1 MHTERT
7 IFYKMKSR
15 FVIYIVIILLGFTAI
30 VSLSNYTG
38 NVLKDNAQII
48 SVLAKQRMLTQAL
61 AKDAYKISVLEE
73 TRKQSTDSV
82 TKQNLMGQIEDA
94 KQLLHNNS
102 LAYESVYDDL
112 VKGVVTTDSGE
123 VFKVSSNTLSKI
135 KPEIQDYLMIWTS
148 FKSSIETILNSDV
161 NESIVSALAYID
173 EENLNLLNASEQ
185 ILDAFETRMIEHYE
199 IYQFISL
206 ILLFVTIAIA
216 ALLMYAMYDD
226 QFKAL
231 NIFYSKFEKLG
242 MGRLKHQTK
251 SVNNFSEEV
260 QQMVDGFSE
269 TLDLTEKINSNQSF
283 SETLKYIFN
292 SFNHYLPYT
301 YIGIALLSD
310 TTPKTVIASYGIGQT
325 QHAGLAE
332 ELLGYE
338 AILDDTSLGQIMN
351 LREPRI
357 INDMDLYFET
367 RPVNPYSKIV
377 MDFGICSSV
386 TLPLSANGIPLGFIF
401 FSSDQKNVYER
412 HHIEF
417 LKIIS
422 NSIALSFQ
430 KNIFMD
436 ELLYSSVLAL
446 AKLSEARD
454 EDTGEHLVRMANY
467 VELIANELK
476 TEEKYQSVLT
486 REYVDNLVKFS
497 PMHDIGKVGIP
508 DHILLKPAKLT
519 IDEFEVMKT
528 HTVYG
533 ANVLKEA
540 ENNINRRG
548 RSLFT
553 MGIEI
558 ALNHHEKF
566 DGSGYPNGF
575 SGDEIPLSARIV
587 AVADV
592 FDALMSKR
600 PYKEPFTFDET
611 MKIII
616 GGKGKHFDPMI
627 VDALERVFSKEK
639 SLTPLHTTS

>member
-1 MHTERT
+1 MYTEKT
-7 IFYKMKSR
+7 IFVKMKSR
-15 FVIYIVIILLGFTAI
+15 FIIYIAIILLGFTAI
-30 VSLSNYTG
+30 VSMSNYTG

-73 TRKQSTDSV
+73 TLSHSTDDLRSQEIV
-82 TKQNLMGQIEDA
+82 AQIA
-94 KQLLHNNS
+94 ASKQLLQRNRDT
-102 LAYESVYDDL
+102 YESVYTEL
-112 VKGVVTTDSGE
+112 LTGIVTTDSGD
-123 VFKVSSNTLSKI
+123 VFRVSHSTLKKI
-135 KPEIQDYLMIWTS
+135 DPEIQNYILIWSS
-148 FKSSIETILNSDV
+148 FRPSIDVILSSDSKESMDNALN
-161 NESIVSALAYID
+161 YID
-173 EENLNLLNASEQ
+173 AENINLLNASEH
-185 ILDAFETRMIEHYE
+185 ILDTFESRMIEHYE
-199 IYQFISL
+199 IYQFIL
-206 ILLFVTIAIA
+206 FILLFVTIAIA

-260 QQMVDGFSE
+260 QMMVDGFSE

-310 TTPKTVIASYGIGQT
+310 ETPKTVIATYGIGQV
-325 QHAGLAE
+325 QHTGLAE

-338 AILDDTSLGQIMN
+338 AILEDTSLGQIMS
-351 LREPRI
+351 LKEPRI
-357 INDMDLYFET
+357 INDVDSYFET
-367 RPVNPYSKIV
+367 RPVNQYSKIV
-377 MDFGICSSV
+377 MDFGIRSSV
-386 TLPLSANGIPLGFIF
+386 TLPLSANGMPLGFIF
-401 FSSDQKNVYER
+401 FSSDQKNVYEP

-454 EDTGEHLVRMANY
+454 EDTGEHLIRMANY

-476 TEEKYQSVLT
+476 KEEKYETILT
-486 REYVDNLVKFS
+486 REYIDNLVKFS

-519 IDEFEVMKT
+519 FDEFEVMKT

-566 DGSGYPNGF
+566 DGSGYPNGI
-575 SGDEIPLSARIV
+575 SGDAIPLSARIV

-600 PYKEPFTFDET
+600 PYKEPFSFDET
-611 MKIII
+611 MKIILD
-616 GGKGKHFDPMI
+616 GKGKHFDPMI
-627 VDALERVFSKEK
+627 VDALVRVFSKEK
-639 SLTPLHTTS
+639 DLTPLNSLI

>member
-1 MHTERT
+1 MHTEKT
-7 IFYKMKSR
+7 IFVKMKSR

-73 TRKQSTDSV
+73 TLEQSIDSV
-82 TKQNLMGQIEDA
+82 ATQNIMHQIEEA
-94 KQLLHNNS
+94 KLLLQNNS
-102 LAYESVYDDL
+102 LIYESVYTDL
-112 VKGVVTTDSGE
+112 MKGIVTTDSGE
-123 VFKVSSNTLSKI
+123 TFKVSSNTLNMI
-135 KPEIQDYLMIWTS
+135 DPEIQDYLMIWSS
-148 FKSSIETILNSDV
+148 FKPSIETILNSEVSEHIV
-161 NESIVSALAYID
+161 NALTYID
-173 EENLNLLNASEQ
+173 EENVNLLNASEQ
-185 ILDAFETRMIEHYE
+185 ILDAFETRMIDHYE
-199 IYQFISL
+199 IYQFIIL
-206 ILLFVTIAIA
+206 ILLFITIAIA

-251 SVNNFSEEV
+251 SVDNFSEEV
-260 QQMVDGFSE
+260 QQMVDGFTE

-310 TTPKTVIASYGIGQT
+310 TTPKTVIASYGIGQA
-325 QHAGLAE
+325 QHTGLAE

-357 INDMDLYFET
+357 INDMDIYFET
-367 RPVNPYSKIV
+367 RPINQYSKIV

-401 FSSDQKNVYER
+401 FSSDQKNVYEP

-476 TEEKYQSVLT
+476 KEERYESVLT

-566 DGSGYPNGF
+566 DGSGYPNGG

-611 MKIII
+611 MKIILE
-616 GGKGKHFDPMI
+616 GKGKHFDPMI

-639 SLTPLHTTS
+639 DLTPLHTLS

>member
-1 MHTERT
+1 MHKDKS
-7 IFYKMKSR
+7 IFVKMKTR
-15 FVIYIVIILLGFTAI
+15 FVIYIVIILLGFTSI
-30 VSLSNYTG
+30 VILSNYTG
-38 NVLKDNAQII
+38 NELKDNAQII

-61 AKDAYKISVLEE
+61 AKDAYKISVLLEAIE
-73 TRKQSTDSV
+73 PSLDTTTAQQIRS
-82 TKQNLMGQIEDA
+82 QIEEA
-94 KQLLHNNS
+94 KLS
-102 LAYESVYDDL
+102 LQSNRMVYESVYTEL
-112 VKGVVTTDSGE
+112 MNGVVTTDSGE
-123 VFKVSSNTLSKI
+123 IFRVSSSTLNKI
-135 KPEIQDYLMIWTS
+135 NPEIQDYLIIWNS
-148 FKSSIETILNSDV
+148 FKRSIDTILNSDL
-161 NESIVSALAYID
+161 NEGLVSSLAFID
-173 EENLNLLNASEQ
+173 NENINLLNASER
-185 ILDAFETRMIEHYE
+185 ILNAFESRMIEHYE
-199 IYQFISL
+199 IYQFIIL

-216 ALLMYAMYDD
+216 ALLMYVMYDD

-251 SVNNFSEEV
+251 SVNSFSEEV
-260 QQMVDGFSE
+260 QQMVDGFTE

-292 SFNHYLPYT
+292 SFNHHLPYT

-310 TTPKTVIASYGIGQT
+310 EMPKTVIASYGIGQP

-338 AILDDTSLGQIMN
+338 AILEDTSLGQIMN

-377 MDFGICSSV
+377 MDYGICSSV

-401 FSSDQKNVYER
+401 FSSDHKNVYER

-454 EDTGEHLVRMANY
+454 EDTGEHLIRMANY

-476 TEEKYQSVLT
+476 KEDKYENILT

-519 IDEFEVMKT
+519 FDEFEVMKT

-540 ENNINRRG
+540 EKNINRRG

-566 DGSGYPNGF
+566 DGSGYPNGVR
-575 SGDEIPLSARIV
+575 GDDIPLSARIV

-611 MKIII
+611 MKIIMD
-616 GGKGKHFDPMI
+616 GKGKHFDPMI
-627 VDALERVFSKEK
+627 VDALVRVFSKEK
-639 SLTPLHTTS
+639 DLTTLQSLA

>member
-1 MHTERT
+1 MYTGKT
-7 IFYKMKSR
+7 IFVKMKSR
-15 FVIYIVIILLGFTAI
+15 FIIYIAIILLGFTAI
-30 VSLSNYTG
+30 VSMSNYTG

-73 TRKQSTDSV
+73 TLSHSTDDLRSQEIV
-82 TKQNLMGQIEDA
+82 DQIA
-94 KQLLHNNS
+94 ASKQLLQRNRDT
-102 LAYESVYDDL
+102 YESVYTEL
-112 VKGVVTTDSGE
+112 LTGIVTTDSGD
-123 VFKVSSNTLSKI
+123 VFRVSHSTLKKI
-135 KPEIQDYLMIWTS
+135 DPEIQNYILIWSS
-148 FKSSIETILNSDV
+148 FRPSIDVILSSDSKESMDNALN
-161 NESIVSALAYID
+161 YID
-173 EENLNLLNASEQ
+173 AENINLLNASEH
-185 ILDAFETRMIEHYE
+185 ILDTFESRMIEHYE
-199 IYQFISL
+199 IYQFIL
-206 ILLFVTIAIA
+206 FILLFVTIAIA

-260 QQMVDGFSE
+260 QMMVDGFSE

-310 TTPKTVIASYGIGQT
+310 ETPKTVIATYGIGQV
-325 QHAGLAE
+325 QHTGLAE

-338 AILDDTSLGQIMN
+338 AILEDTSLGQIMS
-351 LREPRI
+351 LKEPRI
-357 INDMDLYFET
+357 INDVDSYFET
-367 RPVNPYSKIV
+367 RPVNQYSKIV
-377 MDFGICSSV
+377 MDFGIRSSV
-386 TLPLSANGIPLGFIF
+386 TLPLSANGMPLGFIF
-401 FSSDQKNVYER
+401 FSSDQKNVYEP

-454 EDTGEHLVRMANY
+454 EDTGEHLIRMANY

-476 TEEKYQSVLT
+476 KEEKYETILT
-486 REYVDNLVKFS
+486 REYIDNLVKFS

-519 IDEFEVMKT
+519 FDEFEVMKT

-566 DGSGYPNGF
+566 DGSGYPNGI
-575 SGDEIPLSARIV
+575 SGDAIPLSARIV

-600 PYKEPFTFDET
+600 PYKEPFSFDET
-611 MKIII
+611 MKIILD
-616 GGKGKHFDPMI
+616 GKGKHFDPMI
-627 VDALERVFSKEK
+627 VDALVRVFSKEK
-639 SLTPLHTTS
+639 DLTPLNSLI